1 MNKRNAQSNK
11 VVAAHCEKIVWEV
24 QETGKLAR
32 TLQERCNM
40 LWQNADVRY
49 EFARNFE
56 VRKVLQQR
64 FNLDGSPQLTS
75 LSFRCYA
82 LHWSEYL
89 CRWYIASSFY
99 PLDESWLWH
108 IQIHIMTYYD
118 CRFAGLWWLTDT
130 AWKISVWSN
139 RYASRFCQSRRWR
152 PLCFPVG
159 HLLSAFNDD
168 MMSQVFER
176 SGCIVCWWSETSCA
190 CSQSMLSEP
199 CLTCPF
205 HVISPFFLN
214 FRFPFSFSFC
224 YLALEGDI
232 PDTWQKDATKAPQ
245 SFILRWTSHQREL
258 QLQNAEDIYII
269 II

>member
-1 MNKRNAQSNK
+1 MGEENPFALGCFFELTVLATAQVYLNDLKCSPTIQLDCFEFSPPRKVPLRHKLRKRHSMNKRNAQSNK

-99 PLDESWLWH
+99 RLDESWLWH

-130 AWKISVWSN
+130 AWKISV
-139 RYASRFCQSRRWR
+139 
-152 PLCFPVG
+152 
-159 HLLSAFNDD
+159 
-168 MMSQVFER
+168 
-176 SGCIVCWWSETSCA
+176 
-190 CSQSMLSEP
+190 
-199 CLTCPF
+199 
-205 HVISPFFLN
+205 
-214 FRFPFSFSFC
+214 
-224 YLALEGDI
+224 
-232 PDTWQKDATKAPQ
+232 
-245 SFILRWTSHQREL
+245 
-258 QLQNAEDIYII
+258 
-269 II
+269 